1 MASSDESNLGTI
13 GSTSSSLLQRVL
25 AQDPDAWNR
34 LSELYGPVVLQWAR
48 QMKLRE
54 HDAADVVQD
63 VFQAVA
69 IHVHQFR
76 RERPSDSFRGWL
88 WTITRNKVRDHFRRL
103 ATRQEAVGGSEAF
116 ARLQQ
121 IPESPPDGVSTSAME
136 PAAAGVV
143 RRAMDLIRDEFEP
156 HTWQA
161 FWRLAVDGHSADEI
175 ARDLGLSK
183 PAVRQAKYRVL
194 RRLRQELDGLV

>member
-1 MASSDESNLGTI
+1 MASRDESNLGTVS
-13 GSTSSSLLQRVL
+13 STSSSLLQRVL
-25 AQDPDAWNR
+25 AQEPDAWHR

-54 HDAADVVQD
+54 HDAADVVQE

-69 IHVHQFR
+69 VHIGQFR
-76 RERPSDSFRGWL
+76 RQRPEDSFRGWL

-116 ARLQQ
+116 VRLEQ
-121 IPESPPDGVSTSAME
+121 IPDAPPDSVSTSAL
-136 PAAAGVV
+136 PPTAASVV
-143 RRAMDLIRDEFEP
+143 RRVLELIRDEFEP
-156 HTWQA
+156 HTWEA
-161 FWRLAVDGHSADEI
+161 FWRLAVDGQSADEI
-175 ARDLGLSK
+175 ARDLSLSK

-194 RRLRQELDGLV
+194 RRLRQELDGLA